1 MANYINGIAHIV
13 PKKKFKDAFYAIGNI
28 YDLAYDMEFYLE
40 DIFEFLT
47 THGELLLPEKE
58 RKKFARLA
66 EDEETRAYFEK
77 HKVPDDELCD
87 YTYVSSNVEFGR
99 LCNVDA
105 DFKTPITVK
114 FEKDFAT
121 IVFCKKYGYIERVLY
136 DGLELLNTLAD
147 EVTYYELVGYEGS
160 TETTQRFI
168 VTVENVN
175 GEFEEK
181 EIKKEE
187 IPMD

>member
-13 PKKKFKDAFYAIGNI
+13 PKKKFKEAFHAIGNI

-99 LCNVDA
+99 LCNMDD

-121 IVFCKKYGYIERVLY
+121 ITFCKKYGFIERVIY
-136 DGLELLNTLAD
+136 DGLELLNILAD
-147 EVTYYELVGYEGS
+147 EVTYYELVGYENS
-160 TETTQRFI
+160 TETTQRYI
-168 VTVENVN
+168 VSVENKDGDFV
-175 GEFEEK
+175 ET

>member
-13 PKKKFKDAFYAIGNI
+13 PKKKFKEAFEVIGKI
-28 YDLAYDMEFYLE
+28 YDLAYDMEIYLE
-40 DIFEFLT
+40 DLFDCLT

-77 HKVPDDELCD
+77 HRVPDDELYD
-87 YTYVSSNVEFGR
+87 YAYVSSNVEFGR
-99 LCNVDA
+99 LCNMDA
-105 DFKTPITVK
+105 DFKTPITIK

-121 IVFCKKYGYIERVLY
+121 ITFCKKYGDIERVIY
-136 DGLELLNTLAD
+136 DGLELLNILAD

-160 TETTQRFI
+160 TGTTKRYI
-168 VTVENVN
+168 VSVEKD
-175 GEFEEK
+175 GEDFVEK